1 MATEETTETL
11 KEKLAK
17 QIDQARGKLETLRNE
32 IQAMHEEDIETLQQR
47 REELNQRLAEQKTK
61 AQQLKTDIANWNREK
76 VAHTKDAIASWQQ
89 RREINKLQTRAD
101 RAREYAL
108 DMVSVVA
115 LDFEEAEQAVFDAVT
130 ARLEA
135 ESAAS
140 AAT

>member
-17 QIDQARGKLETLRNE
+17 QIDQARGKLEALRNE
-32 IQAMHEEDIETLQQR
+32 IQAMHEEDIETLHQR
-47 REELNQRLAEQKTK
+47 REELNQRLAEQKAK
-61 AQQLKTDIANWNREK
+61 AQQLKADIANWNREK

>member
-11 KEKLAK
+11 KEKLAQ
-17 QIDQARGKLETLRNE
+17 QIDQARGKLEALRNE

-47 REELNQRLAEQKTK
+47 REELNQRLAEQKAKTQQVK
-61 AQQLKTDIANWNREK
+61 ADIANWNREK
-76 VAHTKDAIASWQQ
+76 VAHTKDAIASWRQ

-115 LDFEEAEQAVFDAVT
+115 FDFEEAEQAVFDAVT

-140 AAT
+140 PAT